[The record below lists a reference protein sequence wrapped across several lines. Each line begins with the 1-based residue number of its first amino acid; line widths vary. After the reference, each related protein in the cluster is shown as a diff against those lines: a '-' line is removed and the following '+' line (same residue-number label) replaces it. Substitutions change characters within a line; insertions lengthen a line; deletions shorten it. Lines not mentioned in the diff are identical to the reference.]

1 MSKYVRQQKSLPK
14 HPKTPSSADSPFAP
28 TPIPVAPRQRPG
40 WSGPGYTK
48 KGGKHIPRPPPA
60 PKPVVIPPGDEH
72 QALGQPDQQLLLD
85 AIRKAF
91 PRCEDY
97 EALKVVLA
105 DVEEK
110 VRSGDWKAA
119 FGSAEAREAWVVKW
133 GAERA
138 VWFANLLVKVVET
151 LDDDPLFAMLQGR
164 REDEDENEDDDD
176 DEEDKEEKNKEEKKE
191 ENDDE
196 DEEEVLRVVSF
207 GGGPAEVLALG
218 AVVRHFRPDAHGKSK
233 ADLESEDSS
242 DAGQIIDLNLTNTV
256 NWTREVSTSHEALLS
271 PPTLSK
277 YASASAIANSSPFL
291 AKSALELE
299 MQKFSP
305 LEASQEEV
313 GELVGEEA
321 ALITLFYTV
330 ADLAATSVAKTVALL
345 LKLTIAAPKGSLVV
359 VFDRAEEEGKKGYPL
374 RYLLDMAFLG
384 KKPSGEDQEE
394 GVKPAW
400 KMLLADEAR
409 VVKACDGVRYALGL
423 ETAKAQVY
431 VFRRL

>member
-1 MSKYVRQQKSLPK
+1 MGQYVRQAKSLPK
-14 HPKTPSSADSPFAP
+14 HPKTPASSDSPFAVAP
-28 TPIPVAPRQRPG
+28 APVAPRQRPG

-72 QALGQPDQQLLLD
+72 QALEAHDQQLLLD
-85 AIRKAF
+85 VVRKAF
-91 PRCEDY
+91 PKCEEV
-97 EALKVVLA
+97 EALKVVLGE
-105 DVEEK
+105 VEEAMK
-110 VRSGDWKAA
+110 KGDWQIA
-119 FGSAEAREAWVVKW
+119 FGDAEKREAWVVMW

-151 LDDDPLFAMLQGR
+151 LEDDPLFAKLRG
-164 REDEDENEDDDD
+164 
-176 DEEDKEEKNKEEKKE
+176 KE
-191 ENDDE
+191 ENDEEEVEEEEEKDDE
-196 DEEEVLRVVSF
+196 DEDDKEPLRVVSF

-218 AVVRHFRPDAHGKSK
+218 GVIRHFRSDAHGKSK
-233 ADLESEDSS
+233 AELESSDSDS
-242 DAGQIIDLNLTNTV
+242 DAGQIIDLNLANTV
-256 NWTREVSTSHEALLS
+256 NWTREVSTSLAALLS

-277 YASASAIANSSPFL
+277 YASASAIANSAPFL
-291 AKSALELE
+291 AKSALVPE
-299 MQKFSP
+299 MHRFSA

-359 VFDRAEEEGKKGYPL
+359 VFDHAEEEGKKGYPL

-384 KKPSGEDQEE
+384 KKPSGEDEDE

-400 KMLLADEAR
+400 KMLLAEDDR
-409 VVKACDGVRYALGL
+409 VVKVSDGLRYAMGL

>member
-28 TPIPVAPRQRPG
+28 VPVPVKPRERPG

-72 QALGQPDQQLLLD
+72 QALEAPNQQLLLD
-85 AIRKAF
+85 AVRKAF
-91 PRCEDY
+91 PKCEEV
-97 EALKVVLA
+97 EAMKEVLVG
-105 DVEEK
+105 VEEAIAK
-110 VRSGDWKAA
+110 GDWKVA
-119 FGSAEAREAWVVKW
+119 FEEAEMREAWVVRW

-151 LDDDPLFAMLQGR
+151 LEDDALFAPLRSKG
-164 REDEDENEDDDD
+164 EDDEEEEEEGKKENDD
-176 DEEDKEEKNKEEKKE
+176 DEDNEEP
-191 ENDDE
+191 
-196 DEEEVLRVVSF
+196 LRVVSF

-218 AVVRHFRPDAHGKSK
+218 AVIRHFRPDAHGKSK
-233 ADLESEDSS
+233 AELEAGDSDS
-242 DAGQIIDLNLTNTV
+242 DAGQIMDLNLANTV
-256 NWTREVSTSHEALLS
+256 NWTREVSTSYSALLS

-291 AKSALELE
+291 SKSAMEPE
-299 MQKFSP
+299 MHRFSA
-305 LEASQEEV
+305 LEASQEDV
-313 GELVGEEA
+313 SDLVGDEA

-359 VFDRAEEEGKKGYPL
+359 VFDHAEGEGRDADGKKAYPL
-374 RYLLDMAFLG
+374 RYMLDMAFLG
-384 KKPSGEDQEE
+384 KKPSGEDEEE
-394 GVKPAW
+394 GAKPAW
-400 KMLLADEAR
+400 KMLLADEER
-409 VVKACDGVRYALGL
+409 VVKVTDGLRYAVEF

>member
-1 MSKYVRQQKSLPK
+1 MSKYVRQPKSLPK
-14 HPKTPSSADSPFAP
+14 HPKTPSSSDSPFAP
-28 TPIPVAPRQRPG
+28 VPAPVKPRERPG
-40 WSGPGYTK
+40 WTGPGYTK

-72 QALGQPDQQLLLD
+72 QALGAPDQQLLLD
-85 AIRKAF
+85 TVRKAF
-91 PRCEDY
+91 PRCE
-97 EALKVVLA
+97 EVETMKSVLEG
-105 DVEEK
+105 VEEAMG
-110 VRSGDWKAA
+110 RGDWQVA
-119 FGSAEAREAWVVKW
+119 FEETEMREAWVVRW

-151 LDDDPLFAMLQGR
+151 LEDDALFAPLRSKG
-164 REDEDENEDDDD
+164 
-176 DEEDKEEKNKEEKKE
+176 
-191 ENDDE
+191 E
-196 DEEEVLRVVSF
+196 DEEEEEEEKDADEDDEEPLRVVSF
-207 GGGPAEVLALG
+207 GGSPAEVLALG
-218 AVVRHFRPDAHGKSK
+218 GVIRHFRSDAYGKSK
-233 ADLESEDSS
+233 AELESSDSDS
-242 DAGQIIDLNLTNTV
+242 DAGQIVDLQLANSI
-256 NWTREVSTSHEALLS
+256 NWTREIETSHAALLS

-277 YASASAIANSSPFL
+277 YASASAIANSAPFL
-291 AKSALELE
+291 AKSALEPELNR
-299 MQKFSP
+299 FSA
-305 LEASQEEV
+305 LEASQEDV
-313 GELVGEEA
+313 GDLVGEDA

-359 VFDRAEEEGKKGYPL
+359 VFDHAEGEGRSDSGEGKKGYPL

-400 KMLLADEAR
+400 KMLLADEER
-409 VVKACDGVRYALGL
+409 VVKVNDGLRYAVGF

>member
-28 TPIPVAPRQRPG
+28 VPAPVKPRERPG

-72 QALGQPDQQLLLD
+72 QALGQPYQQLLLD
-85 AIRKAF
+85 AVRKAF
-91 PRCEDY
+91 PRCDDY

-105 DVEEK
+105 SVEEK
-110 VRSGDWKAA
+110 VSEGDWQGA
-119 FGSAEAREAWVVKW
+119 FGSAEMREAWVVKH

-164 REDEDENEDDDD
+164 REDEDED
-176 DEEDKEEKNKEEKKE
+176 DEEEEKEEEKKEEQKEKKE

-196 DEEEVLRVVSF
+196 DEEEVLRVVSL

-218 AVVRHFRPDAHGKSK
+218 ALIRHFRPDACGKSK
-233 ADLESEDSS
+233 AELESGDADS

-277 YASASAIANSSPFL
+277 YASASAIANSAPFL

-305 LEASQEEV
+305 LEASQEEM

-359 VFDRAEEEGKKGYPL
+359 VFDRAEEGKKGYPL

-400 KMLLADEAR
+400 KMLLADEER
-409 VVKACDGVRYALGL
+409 VVKACDGVRYALAL

>member
-14 HPKTPSSADSPFAP
+14 HPKTPSSSDSPFAP
-28 TPIPVAPRQRPG
+28 VPVPVKPRERPG

-72 QALGQPDQQLLLD
+72 QALEAPNQQLLLD
-85 AIRKAF
+85 AVRKAF
-91 PRCEDY
+91 PRCE
-97 EALKVVLA
+97 EVEVMKEVLVG
-105 DVEEK
+105 VEEAMA
-110 VRSGDWKAA
+110 RGDWDVA
-119 FGSAEAREAWVVKW
+119 FEETDMREAWVVRW

-151 LDDDPLFAMLQGR
+151 LEDDALFASLRGKG
-164 REDEDENEDDDD
+164 ED
-176 DEEDKEEKNKEEKKE
+176 DEEEEGGEKEEKKE
-191 ENDDE
+191 NDDE
-196 DEEEVLRVVSF
+196 EDDEEPLRVVSF

-218 AVVRHFRPDAHGKSK
+218 AVIRHFRPDAHGKSK
-233 ADLESEDSS
+233 AELESADSDS
-242 DAGQIIDLNLTNTV
+242 DAGTIIDLNLANSV
-256 NWTREVSTSHEALLS
+256 NWTREVSTSHAALLS

-277 YASASAIANSSPFL
+277 YASASAIANSTPFL
-291 AKSALELE
+291 AKSALEPE
-299 MQKFSP
+299 MNRFSA
-305 LEASQEEV
+305 LEASQEDV
-313 GELVGEEA
+313 SDLVGEEA

-359 VFDRAEEEGKKGYPL
+359 VFDHAEGEGRSGGDEGKKGYPL

-384 KKPSGEDQEE
+384 KKPSGEDGEA

-400 KMLLADEAR
+400 KMLLADEER
-409 VVKACDGVRYALGL
+409 VVKVSDGLRYAVGL